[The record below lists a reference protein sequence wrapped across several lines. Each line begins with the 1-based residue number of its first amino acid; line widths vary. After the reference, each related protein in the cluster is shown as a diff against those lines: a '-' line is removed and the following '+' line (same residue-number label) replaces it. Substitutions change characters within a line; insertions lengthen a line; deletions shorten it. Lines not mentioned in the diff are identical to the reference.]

1 MCEWATEHHE
11 ENVTA
16 ALEIKKSIALQQMQ
30 NLEKINQSDLMKK
43 LKKEK
48 QIFDDDLVCSQ
59 NVLRIMRQSGMIV
72 GVNAGDKKNAHEQ
85 TTITNSEF
93 LELHLRK
100 GVNFDDYDNGRLGN
114 RKIKNHGEKKNGK
127 TNGNRNSNVV
137 NKDKDANNSIIVRF
151 LEASSEDENEN
162 ENGEEYTDNTIIS
175 PFNVDLSSGSA
186 DVLHLQ
192 CFLIGERGTYDIV
205 VSS

>member
-16 ALEIKKSIALQQMQ
+16 ALGIKKIIALQQMQ
-30 NLEKINQSDLMKK
+30 KLEKINQSDLMKK

-59 NVLRIMRQSGMIV
+59 NVLRIMRHSGMIV
-72 GVNAGDKKNAHEQ
+72 GVNAGDKNNAHEP
-85 TTITNSEF
+85 TTIVNSEF

-100 GVNFDDYDNGRLGN
+100 GVNFDDYNNGRIS

-127 TNGNRNSNVV
+127 TNENRDSNVV
-137 NKDKDANNSIIVRF
+137 DKDKNANNSTVVRF

-162 ENGEEYTDNTIIS
+162 ENGEEYNNNTIIS

-192 CFLIGERGTYDIV
+192 CFLIGERGTFDIV